1 MVPPKYFI
9 TTSPLF
15 IMKHTEEQR
24 VVMEKPLVRWREY
37 RCLVLPSDLT
47 WWPLEPAG
55 TCWLQH
61 LWRGCCELLV
71 DNMLGNTALMR
82 PQQVI
87 LEFPGTSYQ
96 AGACLCW
103 RGASARWTQRGEE
116 GPRVRSWTLGQWCF
130 ISMSLHGRCYTSV
143 QGTILVCSWMCHLEF
158 TRKDWSCKSRMR
170 SSAAVSIAL
179 ISSSVLSSP

>member
-103 RGASARWTQRGEE
+103 RGAYLFRYVPLLLRVELKE
-116 GPRVRSWTLGQWCF
+116 GRRDQESGPELWASGA
-130 ISMSLHGRCYTSV
+130 
-143 QGTILVCSWMCHLEF
+143 
-158 TRKDWSCKSRMR
+158 
-170 SSAAVSIAL
+170 SSAWVFMAGVIPLFRAPS
-179 ISSSVLSSP
+179 